1 MPSDSKHPH
10 PAPTDTPVHDDEAHA
25 GEGGVHGDM
34 LRAVMR
40 RVASPVTIVTTAS
53 GGEPRGATIGSFTSA
68 SLRPPLVSFNIQKES
83 GLAATLLAADRFAVH
98 LLGDDQADLA
108 EQFALPD
115 LSSEALFR
123 GVPHAY
129 SGGDDPP
136 VLRGVFGVLQCR
148 RWAVYDAG
156 DHRIVLGEVLRVIEG
171 EAAGPLLYYNRSYR
185 AVGGEV

>member
-1 MPSDSKHPH
+1 MSHHSQP
-10 PAPTDTPVHDDEAHA
+10 PAPIDAPVHEDEGHA

-40 RVASPVTIVTTAS
+40 RVASPVTIVTAAA

-115 LSSEALFR
+115 LASAALFR

-136 VLRGVFGVLQCR
+136 VLHGVFGVLQCR

-171 EAAGPLLYYNRSYR
+171 EAAGPLLYYDRSYR